1 MKRYMI
7 FVFGLSII
15 ILGCAKQKAPEP
27 ILAKVNNYEI
37 TLVEFQERFQNS
49 PYAAND
55 TLKSRKDFLDVL
67 INQKLMLQQ
76 AQADGL
82 DKNQD
87 FLRSIERFWE
97 QSLLT
102 RVLERKSNEI
112 SGSIIVNNKEIEE
125 RYKILEQE
133 GKADKPYDQ
142 MYGQIKWE
150 LTQGKGTDLMNK
162 WLDELHSKSQIVVDY
177 NLLNKK

>member
-1 MKRYMI
+1 MKRYII
-7 FVFGLSII
+7 FLFGLSII
-15 ILGCAKQKAPEP
+15 ILGCAKQKEPEP
-27 ILAKVNNYEI
+27 ILAKVNDYEI
-37 TLVEFQERFQNS
+37 TLVEFQERFKNS
-49 PYAAND
+49 SYAIND
-55 TLKSRKDFLDVL
+55 TLKSRKDFLDML

-82 DKNQD
+82 DKTQD

-102 RVLERKSNEI
+102 RVLEKKSNEI
-112 SGSIIVNNKEIEE
+112 SGPIIVNNKEIEE

-142 MYGQIKWE
+142 MYSQIKWE
-150 LTQGKGTDLMNK
+150 LTRVKGTDLMNR
-162 WLDELHSKSQIVVDY
+162 WLDELHSKSQIVINYD
-177 NLLNKK
+177 LLKKK

>member
-7 FVFGLSII
+7 FLFGLSVIM
-15 ILGCAKQKAPEP
+15 LGCAKQDEPGP
-27 ILAKVNNYEI
+27 ILARVNNYEI
-37 TLVEFQERFQNS
+37 TLTEFQERFQNS
-49 PYAAND
+49 SYATKD

-82 DKNQD
+82 DKSQD
-87 FLRSIERFWE
+87 FLKSIERFWE

-102 RVLERKSNEI
+102 RVLEKKSNEI
-112 SGSIIVNNKEIEE
+112 SSPIIVSNKEIEE

-142 MYGQIKWE
+142 MYSQIKWE
-150 LTQGKGTDLMNK
+150 LTRAKGTDPMNR
-162 WLDELHSKSQIVVDY
+162 WLDELHNKSQINVNYD
-177 NLLNKK
+177 LLNKK

>member
-1 MKRYMI
+1 MKRYLI
-7 FVFGLSII
+7 FLFGLSII
-15 ILGCAKQKAPEP
+15 ILGCAKQKEPEP
-27 ILAKVNNYEI
+27 ILAKVNDYEI
-37 TLVEFQERFQNS
+37 MLAEFQERFQNS
-49 PYAAND
+49 PYAIND
-55 TLKSRKDFLDVL
+55 TLKSRKDFLEVL

-87 FLRSIERFWE
+87 FLKSIERFWE

-102 RVLERKSNEI
+102 LVLKRKSNEI
-112 SGSIIVNNKEIEE
+112 SGSSIVNNKDIEE
-125 RYKILEQE
+125 RYKILEQQ

-142 MYGQIKWE
+142 MYSQIKWE
-150 LTQGKGTDLMNK
+150 LTRVKETDLMNR

-177 NLLNKK
+177 DLLNKK